1 MAAAAKRS
9 VKNLA
14 KANYRFRKRADQAI
28 LHLISGCFAD
38 KTGEMTTKPLN
49 FSSILDLLGGHIDN
63 PLRHAN
69 GNGYW

>member
-14 KANYRFRKRADQAI
+14 KANYQFRKRADQAI
-28 LHLISGCFAD
+28 LRLISGCFAD

-63 PLRHAN
+63 PPRHAN